1 MANTGGEAEWSGQ
14 AIDARS
20 RESAARSDRPVRHRM
35 AGWAAKAAEKRK
47 DQETREERE
56 KTLAA
61 WAVPFDAIKQDRRRA

>member
-35 AGWAAKAAEKRK
+35 AGWSAKAVEKRK

>member
-14 AIDARS
+14 AIDARKP
-20 RESAARSDRPVRHRM
+20 RKRRPVGPPC
-35 AGWAAKAAEKRK
+35 APSDGWMGSQGRRK
-47 DQETREERE
+47 EEDQQTQEERE

>member
-47 DQETREERE
+47 DQETREDRE

-61 WAVPFDAIKQDRRRA
+61 WAVPFDAIKQDRRKA

>member
-35 AGWAAKAAEKRK
+35 AGWAAKAAEKKK

-61 WAVPFDAIKQDRRRA
+61 WAVPFDAIKQDRRKA

>member
-35 AGWAAKAAEKRK
+35 AGWAAKAAEKKK
-47 DQETREERE
+47 DQETPEERE

-61 WAVPFDAIKQDRRRA
+61 WAVPFDAIKQDRRKA

>member
-1 MANTGGEAEWSGQ
+1 MANTGGQAEWSGQ

-61 WAVPFDAIKQDRRRA
+61 WALPFDAIKQDRRRA